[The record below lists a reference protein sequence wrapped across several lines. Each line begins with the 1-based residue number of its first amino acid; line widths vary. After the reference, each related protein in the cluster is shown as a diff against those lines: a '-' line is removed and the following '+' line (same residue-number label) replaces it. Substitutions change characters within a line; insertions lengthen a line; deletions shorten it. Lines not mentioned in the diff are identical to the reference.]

1 MINCLIALIFS
12 IVAFYV
18 TLLPSSTVVS
28 FEIVVKTLIRLVD
41 RCVNID
47 IQCTTITLGTKNI
60 VDKWSFLEVIFMLL
74 QFKIGPQKGGRSRQG
89 VVSSC

>member
-41 RCVNID
+41 RCVNTD
-47 IQCTTITLGTKNI
+47 IQCTTITLG
-60 VDKWSFLEVIFMLL
+60 
-74 QFKIGPQKGGRSRQG
+74 P
-89 VVSSC
+89 